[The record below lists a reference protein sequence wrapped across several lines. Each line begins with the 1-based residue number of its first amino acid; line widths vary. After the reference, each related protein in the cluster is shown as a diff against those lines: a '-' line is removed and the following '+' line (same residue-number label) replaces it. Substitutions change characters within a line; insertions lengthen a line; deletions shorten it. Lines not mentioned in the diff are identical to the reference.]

1 VPEWCHPDGERGGE
15 SRIGMTSK
23 ITTRTKEV
31 RVLDGNKACAYGV
44 LLCKPDLVACVPITP
59 MTPLVEA
66 IWQYVAD
73 GKLDAEL
80 VEADGELSGLSAA
93 IGASAAGGRTFVGT
107 SGQGLAFMFEAY
119 VKAAG
124 NRLPIVMA
132 LASRETAAPDGVVSS
147 HQDFVTVRD
156 AGWIQIVCEGTQEVL
171 DTLIMSYRLAEDP
184 EVLLPVNVC
193 YDGYYLSY
201 STERVELPY
210 DEDVDAFLQPVANS
224 TRPRLCL
231 EEPLTVPTNTR
242 EDIFCEFRY
251 KHALAQQ
258 KTKSKLDAIDL
269 EFSTLFG
276 RGYGGQIEEYRS
288 EDADL
293 VMVTMGSQTGAVR
306 EVVDSL
312 REKGDRVGL
321 VKVRLL
327 RPFPRER
334 LAEALKGKKAVGVI
348 DRNLCFGWQSGSVF
362 METKAALQDLHQ
374 RVPVTGFIAGI
385 GGTDLSMEMV
395 DRAFAV
401 TRLAADEKPHQEVT
415 WLNLE

>member
-1 VPEWCHPDGERGGE
+1 MSECRYRDGERGGK
-15 SRIGMTSK
+15 IGNMTGDRSP
-23 ITTRTKEV
+23 RTEAI

-73 GKLDAEL
+73 GKLSAEL

-119 VKAAG
+119 LKAAG

-132 LASRETAAPDGVVSS
+132 IASRETAAPDGVVAS

-156 AGWIQIVCEGTQEVL
+156 GGWIQIVCESAQEVL
-171 DTLIMSYRLAEDP
+171 DTVIMSYRLAENP
-184 EVLLPVNVC
+184 EILLPVNVC

-210 DEDVDAFLQPVANS
+210 ASDVDAFLQPVANVK
-224 TRPRLCL
+224 RPTLCV
-231 EEPLTVPTNTR
+231 EEPLTVPTNTSG
-242 EDIFCEFRY
+242 DIFCEFRY
-251 KHALAQQ
+251 KHAQAH
-258 KTKSKLDAIDL
+258 SKAKGLMDEIDL
-269 EFSTLFG
+269 EFAERFG

-288 EDADL
+288 WDAD
-293 VMVTMGSQTGAVR
+293 VAIVSMGSQTGAVR
-306 EVVDSL
+306 EVVDVL
-312 REKGDRVGL
+312 RERGERVGL
-321 VKVRLL
+321 VKLRLF

-334 LAEALKGKKAVGVI
+334 LAKALSGKKAVGVI
-348 DRNLCFGWQSGSVF
+348 DRDVCFGWQSGSLF
-362 METKAALQDLHQ
+362 METKAALQDLPQ
-374 RVPVTGFIAGI
+374 RIPVTGFIAGI
-385 GGTDLSMEMV
+385 GGTDLSTDMV
-395 DRAFAV
+395 ERAFSVA
-401 TRLAADEKPHQEVT
+401 RLPSEGKTYQEIT

>member
-1 VPEWCHPDGERGGE
+1 
-15 SRIGMTSK
+15 M
-23 ITTRTKEV
+23 
-31 RVLDGNKACAYGV
+31 LDGNKACAYGV

-73 GKLDAEL
+73 GRLDAEL
-80 VEADGELSGLSAA
+80 VEADGELSGLSTA

-119 VKAAG
+119 LKAAG

-147 HQDFVTVRD
+147 HQDFISVRD

-171 DTLIMSYRLAEDP
+171 DTLIMSYRLAEDA
-184 EVLLPVNVC
+184 EILLPVNVC

-201 STERVELPY
+201 STERVELPF
-210 DEDVDAFLQPVANS
+210 ETDVDAFLEPVANVN
-224 TRPRLCL
+224 RPRLCL

-242 EDIFCEFRY
+242 DEVFCEFRY
-251 KHALAQQ
+251 RHVLAHQRA
-258 KTKSKLDAIDL
+258 KAKLDEVDRS
-269 EFSTLFG
+269 FSDLFG
-276 RGYGGQIEEYRS
+276 RSYGGQIEEYRS
-288 EDADL
+288 DDADT
-293 VMVTMGSQTGAVR
+293 VIVTMGSQTGAVR

-312 REKGDRVGL
+312 REKGEKVGL
-321 VKVRLL
+321 VKLRLL

-334 LAEALKGKKAVGVI
+334 LAQALKGKRAVGVV
-348 DRNLCFGWQSGSVF
+348 DRNVNFGWQSGTVF
-362 METKAALQDLHQ
+362 METKAALQDLPQ

-385 GGTDLSMEMV
+385 GGTDFNLEMAE
-395 DRAFAV
+395 RAFAI
-401 TRLAADEKPHQEVT
+401 TRLAAEGKPHQEVT
-415 WLNLE
+415 WMNLE

>member
-1 VPEWCHPDGERGGE
+1 MV
-15 SRIGMTSK
+15 SK
-23 ITTRTKEV
+23 LTPRTKEV

-73 GKLDAEL
+73 GQLDAEL

-119 VKAAG
+119 LKAAG

-147 HQDFVTVRD
+147 HQDFMSVRD
-156 AGWIQIVCEGTQEVL
+156 AGWIQIVCEGTQEVM

-184 EVLLPVNVC
+184 EILLPVNVC

-210 DEDVDAFLQPVANS
+210 EEDVDTFLRPVANAG
-224 TRPRLCL
+224 RPKLCL
-231 EEPLTVPTNTR
+231 EEPLTVPTNTSG
-242 EDIFCEFRY
+242 DIFCEFRY
-251 KHALAQQ
+251 KHALAHQ
-258 KTKSKLDAIDL
+258 KAKTRMDQLDS
-269 EFSTLFG
+269 EFSRLFG
-276 RGYGGQIEEYRS
+276 RGYGGQIEEYKSR
-288 EDADL
+288 DAEL
-293 VMVTMGSQTGAVR
+293 VIVMMGSQTGAAR
-306 EVVDSL
+306 EVVDL
-312 REKGDRVGL
+312 HRAKGEKVGL
-321 VKVRLL
+321 VKLRLL

-334 LAEALKGKKAVGVI
+334 LAESLKGKKAVGVV
-348 DRNLCFGWQSGSVF
+348 DRDVCFGWQSGGLF
-362 METKAALQDLHQ
+362 MEIKAAMQDLPG
-374 RVPVTGFIAGI
+374 RIPVAGFIAGI
-385 GGTDLSMEMV
+385 GGTDFSIEMAE
-395 DRAFAV
+395 RAV
-401 TRLAADEKPHQEVT
+401 TTVRLAADGNPYQEVT